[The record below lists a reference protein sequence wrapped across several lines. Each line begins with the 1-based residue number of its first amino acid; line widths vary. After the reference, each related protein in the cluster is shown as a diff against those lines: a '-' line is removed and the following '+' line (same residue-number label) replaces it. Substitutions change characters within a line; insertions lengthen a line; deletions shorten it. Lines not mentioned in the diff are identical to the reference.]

1 MSPPPPTAHLKKGFA
16 LQLRT
21 FSNLCLRQIA
31 VAATSPLQ
39 GKGHLFYNF
48 GYSLTALCAAA
59 AAIRRRY
66 FGCCTFLCISVSS
79 LSLTHSL
86 TPLASYNRHQEP
98 HASIRTHHQPFRAHS
113 LSFFLSFLHLNETF
127 YDGTTNYLQ
136 LGTDTRRRWRRSRRR
151 RLRRF
156 SQIKYIS
163 F

>member
-79 LSLTHSL
+79 LSLSLSL
-86 TPLASYNRHQEP
+86 TYSFGLLQPAPGASCINP
-98 HASIRTHHQPFRAHS
+98 RAFS
-113 LSFFLSFLHLNETF
+113 ALSGTLTLFLSFLPSSTSMKLFMMVQLTLYNWAQTREG
-127 YDGTTNYLQ
+127 DG
-136 LGTDTRRRWRRSRRR
+136 GEVVVVGCEGFRR
-151 RLRRF
+151 
-156 SQIKYIS
+156 
-163 F
+163 